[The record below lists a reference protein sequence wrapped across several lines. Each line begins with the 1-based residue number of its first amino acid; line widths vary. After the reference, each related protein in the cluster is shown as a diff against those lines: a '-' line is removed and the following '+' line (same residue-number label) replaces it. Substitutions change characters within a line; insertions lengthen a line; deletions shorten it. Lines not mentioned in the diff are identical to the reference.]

1 ANWRQFAA
9 ATAAAISL
17 LRALLGPVLDRLW
30 KHQEE
35 VAYTG
40 MFKDYIFHVQIHS
53 PCQTTAFKYLVGQE
67 GRGYCCNL
75 HHTCSVACKLQSS
88 GTAMLPAPS
97 NKAKTEGTSG
107 KL

>member
-17 LRALLGPVLDRLW
+17 LRALLGPILDCLW

-35 VAYTG
+35 
-40 MFKDYIFHVQIHS
+40 DNLHS
-53 PCQTTAFKYLVGQE
+53 PHQTIALKYPVGQKR
-67 GRGYCCNL
+67 GRGYCYHP
-75 HHTCSVACKLQSS
+75 HHTCSVACKLRSP

-97 NKAKTEGTSG
+97 NKVKKNGG
-107 KL
+107 

>member
-35 VAYTG
+35 
-40 MFKDYIFHVQIHS
+40 DNLHL
-53 PCQTTAFKYLVGQE
+53 PRQTIVLKYPGGQKR
-67 GRGYCCNL
+67 GRGYYYDL
-75 HHTCSVACKLQSS
+75 YHTCSVACKLQSP

-97 NKAKTEGTSG
+97 KKVKKNRG
-107 KL
+107 